1 VIDSP
6 DGYVGAHLIGMPSSG
21 CLT

>member
-1 VIDSP
+1 MDSP

-21 CLT
+21 YST

>member
-6 DGYVGAHLIGMPSSG
+6 HGYVGAHLIGMASSG
-21 CLT
+21 YF